1 MRTLLVLIALLV
13 PSLAFAEGPI
23 LKQSACVLTWNVP
36 QLNTDGSN
44 LADLKEFG
52 VYIGSSPSAMAAPVA
67 VVPVAVPDPATGATA
82 SWSCAGLPIGQKYAQ
97 VDAVDSAGNR
107 SGRSAVLP
115 FELADDVSPQPP
127 TNLRPGP

>member
-1 MRTLLVLIALLV
+1 MEPKYVLIALLI

-52 VYIGSSPSAMAAPVA
+52 IYVGAALNAMTTPVA
-67 VVPVAVPDPATGATA
+67 VVTVAVPDPAAGATA

-97 VDAVDSAGNR
+97 IDAVDTAGNR